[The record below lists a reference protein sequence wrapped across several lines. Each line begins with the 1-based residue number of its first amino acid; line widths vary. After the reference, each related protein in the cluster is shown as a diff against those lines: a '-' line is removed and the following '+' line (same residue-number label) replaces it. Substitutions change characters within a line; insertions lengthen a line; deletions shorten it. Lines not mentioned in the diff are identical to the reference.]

1 MRNRLWFDEIFNAL
15 IAISHEALS
24 KLAGWV
30 DRKILKGF
38 IIGLIEHGV
47 DITGKG
53 LRLFQSGSIQTYAFL
68 FVAGVALV
76 IYYVLGGTH

>member
-1 MRNRLWFDEIFNAL
+1 
-15 IAISHEALS
+15 
-24 KLAGWV
+24 
-30 DRKILKGF
+30 
-38 IIGLIEHGV
+38 LIEHGV